1 MLSNTSYKITAN
13 TITTNAANESILLL
27 VVEFQSSVN
36 LSENATSITTVKD
49 PFNSAT
55 YTITKIIAARPS
67 GDAFCGFIISAMHAC
82 PVCFYTCEVVTENRL
97 LPSICLS

>member
-27 VVEFQSSVN
+27 VVEFQPSVN

-49 PFNSAT
+49 PFNGAT

-67 GDAFCGFIISAMHAC
+67 GGFSACMALCCVLFC
-82 PVCFYTCEVVTENRL
+82 VNVKYL
-97 LPSICLS
+97 LKTGCYHLS